1 MALEQDAGWPVTVM
15 YCQIASVPCMLTAA
29 PYKMLQQLWLI
40 GGNILPATLPGK
52 LPAMYCRQCIAGK
65 SRQYIARDIAGIDHY
80 RLIFAGDCR

>member
-40 GGNILPATLPGK
+40 GGDILPATLPGK
-52 LPAMYCRQCIAGK
+52 LPAMYCRQIPAIYCQG
-65 SRQYIARDIAGIDHY
+65 HY